1 MLSKLRVK
9 TSIQFTENNIANE
22 TPYTYYIQIK
32 ESSSN
37 PDMPPIIHH
46 IDKFDGRFV
55 GNGLELQSIDWIP
68 EKKGLFFI
76 ETFVWD
82 RNNVP
87 LAAQGPFVLI
97 LVN

>member
-1 MLSKLRVK
+1 M
-9 TSIQFTENNIANE
+9 IQFTNNISDE
-22 TPYTYYIQIK
+22 TPYTYYVQIK

-37 PDMPPIIHH
+37 VDIPPSIEYVG
-46 IDKFDGRFV
+46 KYDGQFM
-55 GNGLELQSIDWIP
+55 GNTFELPSIDWVP

-76 ETFVWD
+76 ETFIWD

-87 LAAQGPFVLI
+87 LADQGPFVLL